1 MSFHK
6 LTGFSVTAVLHFWQK
21 QGRLSRLSEE
31 KEIEMRP
38 ERIAAIVGVAE
49 SDLGL
54 TPGKTALQL
63 QAQAAKAALE
73 DAGLEKSDVD
83 ALFTAG
89 NWSWSPNL
97 MLAEYLGIQ
106 PKYTDGTNIGGSSF
120 EAHVG
125 HALAGI
131 EAGRFDVALIA
142 YGSTQRSDRSRNR
155 PIAEAT
161 LAEQYERPYGLPTP
175 VGAYALAAM
184 RHMHQYGTTSEQL
197 AEIAVATRKWAA
209 MNEKAMMRDPIT
221 IEDVLNSRWIAEP
234 LHLLDCC
241 LVTDGGGA
249 VVVASAERARN
260 MRKAPVWVL
269 GHGEA
274 HTHNSIANM
283 PDLATHQ
290 AAIAS
295 GQAAF
300 TMAGLTPADIDVS
313 EIYDSFTI
321 TVLMTL
327 EALGF
332 CGRGEGGAFVSGQRT
347 APGGPFPLNTNG
359 GGLSYCHPGMYGI
372 FLLIEATRQL
382 RGECGPRQVENAR
395 IALAHGT
402 GGVLSSAATVIL
414 GKDS

>member
-1 MSFHK
+1 MK
-6 LTGFSVTAVLHFWQK
+6 
-21 QGRLSRLSEE
+21 RR
-31 KEIEMRP
+31 
-38 ERIAAIVGVAE
+38 AAIVGVAE
-49 SDLGL
+49 SDLGR
-54 TPGKTALQL
+54 TPDKTVLQL
-63 QAQAAKAALE
+63 QQQAARAALE
-73 DAGLEKSDVD
+73 DAGLGFGDVE

-89 NWSWSPNL
+89 NWAWAPNL

-106 PKYTDGTNIGGSSF
+106 PKYTDSTNIGGSSF
-120 EAHVG
+120 EAHVR
-125 HALAGI
+125 HAVTGI
-131 EAGRFDVALIA
+131 EAGLFEVALIT
-142 YGSTQRSDRSRNR
+142 YGSTQRSDRSRGR
-155 PIAEAT
+155 GGYT
-161 LAEQYERPYGLPTP
+161 FKLTEQYEPSFGLPTP

-184 RHMHQYGTTSEQL
+184 RHMYEYGTTSEQM
-197 AEIAVATRKWAA
+197 AEVAVATRKWAA

-221 IEDVLNSRWIAEP
+221 IEDVLTSRWIAEP

-249 VVVASAERARN
+249 VVVTSAERARN
-260 MRKAPVWVL
+260 ARKAPVWVL

-274 HTHNSIANM
+274 HTHNTIMNM
-283 PDLATHQ
+283 PDLATHG
-290 AAIAS
+290 AAVAS
-295 GQAAF
+295 GRAAF
-300 TMAGLTPADIDVS
+300 EMAGLTPAEIDVA

-347 APGGPFPLNTNG
+347 APGGAFPMNTNG

-382 RGECGPRQVENAR
+382 RGECGSRQVEGAR

-402 GGVLSSAATVIL
+402 GGVLSSAATVLL
-414 GKDS
+414 GKD

>member
-1 MSFHK
+1 MASSF
-6 LTGFSVTAVLHFWQK
+6 
-21 QGRLSRLSEE
+21 
-31 KEIEMRP
+31 P
-38 ERIAAIVGVAE
+38 AAIVGVAE

-54 TPGKTALQL
+54 TPGKTVLQL
-63 QAQAAKAALE
+63 QAQAARAALD
-73 DAGLEKSDVD
+73 DAGLRFEDVD
-83 ALFTAG
+83 ALFCAG

-97 MLAEYLGIQ
+97 MLAEYLGIR
-106 PKYTDGTNIGGSSF
+106 PKYTDTTNIGGSSF

-125 HALAGI
+125 HAVAAI
-131 EAGRFDVALIA
+131 EAGLFDIALIT
-142 YGSTQRSDRSRNR
+142 YGSTQRSDRSRGR
-155 PIAEAT
+155 GGSAARLT
-161 LAEQYERPYGLPTP
+161 EQYEGPFGLPTP

-184 RHMHQYGTTSEQL
+184 RHMHEFGTTSEQL
-197 AEIAVATRKWAA
+197 AEVAVATRKWAVL
-209 MNEKAMMRDPIT
+209 NEKAMMRDPIT

-249 VVVASAERARN
+249 VIVASAARAWHT
-260 MRKAPVWVL
+260 RKAPVWIL

-274 HTHNSIANM
+274 HTHNTITNM
-283 PDLATHQ
+283 PDLAVHQ
-290 AAIAS
+290 AAITS
-295 GQAAF
+295 GRAAF
-300 TMAGLTPADIDVS
+300 AMAGLIPAEMDVV

-321 TVLMTL
+321 TVILTL

-347 APGGPFPLNTNG
+347 APGGSLPLNTNG

-382 RGECGPRQVENAR
+382 RGECGPRQVEGAR
-395 IALAHGT
+395 LALAHGT

-414 GKDS
+414 GKD